1 MRNASLVLLVL
12 VLLTGVSLFVFEVLK
27 PDPGPDG
34 EFDLGGGDVMR
45 PERRGGEG
53 RPATIEIREEAPPA
67 PVALFDEAEF
77 LRLQGRGGEAVHGRD
92 VLVDLRSAGARTGR
106 ALLDA
111 VSAHVPVRLRGEGA
125 RALLD
130 RVEVPPHFREDAV
143 PLQEVLEFWREQ
155 GLEIDDGTPVLVI
168 GAPGS

>member
-1 MRNASLVLLVL
+1 MRTASLVLLVL
-12 VLLTGVSLFVFEVLK
+12 VLLAAVSLFAFEALK

-34 EFDLGGGDVMR
+34 EFDLGGGDALRPDR
-45 PERRGGEG
+45 PEGEG

-67 PVALFDEAEF
+67 AVAPFDEAEF
-77 LRLQGRGGEAVHGRD
+77 RRLQGRGGEAVHVRD
-92 VLVDLRSAGARTGR
+92 VRVDLRSSGTRTGS

-111 VSAHVPVRLRGEGA
+111 VSSHVPVRIRGAGA
-125 RALLD
+125 RSLLEG
-130 RVEVPPHFREDAV
+130 VELPPHFHEEAV
-143 PLQEVLEFWREQ
+143 PLQEVLDLWRAQ